1 MRRSVPPA
9 AARRSRRWARTH
21 PGGGGGVASAMF
33 PLPHRGHR
41 ARRRREEG
49 QRVPDS
55 GPRLPAPAGRH
66 RGPAAAP
73 PRVLPVAARALS
85 RPRLWGL
92 FLFQGCGGALL
103 FSSCRVY
110 ATVLS
115 VSPPPHLRLRWGR
128 LPLGRAPSPAFAGA
142 HRPLRASPPAVRRPG
157 EAGAG
162 APSPGQEETHRGG
175 LHPRLDGVCQRAR
188 AQQHSALCGESRF
201 SPTRELPQAEKR

>member
-1 MRRSVPPA
+1 MPLA
-9 AARRSRRWARTH
+9 AAGTGHART
-21 PGGGGGVASAMF
+21 PREAAGVASAMF
-33 PLPHRGHR
+33 PLPHRGQR
-41 ARRRREEG
+41 TRRRREEG

-55 GPRLPAPAGRH
+55 GPRLPAPAGRR

-73 PRVLPVAARALS
+73 PRVLPVAARALL
-85 RPRLWGL
+85 RPRLWGRFFL
-92 FLFQGCGGALL
+92 LQGYGDAFLF
-103 FSSCRVY
+103 FFFFSCRVY

-115 VSPPPHLRLRWGR
+115 VCPSPPLRLRWGR
-128 LPLGRAPSPAFAGA
+128 LPLGRPPSPASAGA